1 MMTDKLRDIERDAFD
16 AQRQGDYAKA
26 IELWSRLLERQGNWE
41 HGYARYNLAGCY
53 ERLGRFDEA
62 EQQYV
67 EAVRIE
73 PNDKLFSQAL
83 AGLREARKSGLIS
96 ERSPDCATRHPGLPA
111 RPAPDFVSLNSGYA
125 CCF

>member
-16 AQRQGDYAKA
+16 AEKRGDYVKA

-41 HGYARYNLAGCY
+41 HGYARYYLAGCY

-62 EQQYV
+62 EKQYV

-73 PNDKLFSQAL
+73 TNDKLFSEAL
-83 AGLREARKSGLIS
+83 AGLREAREAGLIS
-96 ERSPDCATRHPGLPA
+96 ERSPD
-111 RPAPDFVSLNSGYA
+111 
-125 CCF
+125 